1 MPEERDDFERTEEPT
16 PRRREEARKKGQVA
30 KSRNLI
36 PAAMLLAAALVLR
49 FAGEE
54 LVVRMERLFVGFFSL
69 VAARTAITQEDLVS
83 LSLESGLLFLPVLV
97 PLFISVTLA
106 GVGGGFLQTGFLWT
120 VEPLRL
126 DLTRINPLA
135 GLRRL
140 FGLEAV
146 AELTKA
152 LLSIVCLGTLGFL
165 FLYTNLTA
173 FATLT
178 SLEVPEIVLYGSRK
192 GRWLMEAGVG
202 VMAAL
207 AGLDYLYQ
215 RWRTEV
221 RLRMSRHELK
231 EELRE
236 QEGDP
241 LIKSRLKSL
250 RQKLARQ
257 RMMAEAA
264 RADVVITNPQR
275 LAVAL
280 RYHPGEMAAPRVVA
294 KGAGFLASK
303 IREIAREKGIPL
315 VENKPLAQLL
325 YRLVAV
331 GQEIPETLYRAV
343 AEVLAYVYRL
353 RQRQDIGD
361 RGSEPV

>member
-16 PRRREEARKKGQVA
+16 PRRCEEARKKGQVA
-30 KSRNLI
+30 KSRTLV
-36 PAAMLLAAALVLR
+36 PAALLLAATLVLHL
-49 FAGEE
+49 AGEE
-54 LVVRMERLFVGFFSL
+54 LMVRMERLFVGFFSL
-69 VAARTAITQEDLVS
+69 AARRAAITQEDLIS
-83 LSLESGLLFLPVLV
+83 LSRESGFLFLPVLV
-97 PLFISVTLA
+97 PLFVSVALA

-126 DLTRINPLA
+126 DLARVNPLV

-140 FGLEAV
+140 FGVEAA
-146 AELTKA
+146 AELVKA

-165 FLYTNLTA
+165 FLYTHLAA
-173 FATLT
+173 FAALAN
-178 SLEVPEIVLYGSRK
+178 LEVREIVLYGSRE
-192 GRWLMEAGVG
+192 GRWLMGAGVG

-215 RWRTEV
+215 CWRTEV
-221 RLRMSRHELK
+221 KLRMSRRELK

-264 RADVVITNPQR
+264 RADVVITNPQK

-280 RYHPGEMAAPRVVA
+280 RYRPGEMVAPKVVA
-294 KGAGFLASK
+294 KGAGFIARK
-303 IREIAREKGIPL
+303 IREVAREKGIPL

-325 YRLVAV
+325 YRLVEV

-353 RQRQDIGD
+353 RQRQEMRD
-361 RGSEPV
+361 RG